1 MHLRR
6 WLGRSSPGFTFVE
19 LVVATAVLM
28 VLASAALPVARVS
41 MRRQNESDLRRVL
54 REMRFAIDRFKDYA
68 DTQMIAPT
76 DLRPGSE
83 NYPASLELL
92 VEGVTRA
99 NDASGRRLK
108 FLRRIP
114 IDPITGRAEWGLRSY
129 ADPPDTKTWSG
140 SNVYDVYSKAEGRG
154 LDGSRYRDW

>member
-1 MHLRR
+1 MTLQR
-6 WLGRSSPGFTFVE
+6 WLRGSSSGFTFIE

-28 VLASAALPVARVS
+28 ILASAALPFARVS
-41 MRRQNESDLRRVL
+41 MRRQNETDLRRVL
-54 REMRFAIDRFKDYA
+54 RETRLAIDQFKDYA
-68 DTQMIAPT
+68 DRGAISPT

-92 VEGVTRA
+92 VEGVPLN
-99 NDASGRRLK
+99 NDASGRRKK

-114 IDPITGRAEWGLRSY
+114 IDPLTGRAEWGLRSY
-129 ADPPDTKTWSG
+129 SDAPDAKTWG
-140 SNVYDVYSKAEGRG
+140 GLNVFDVYSKAEGRG